1 MTTNLLLQILPT
13 NIVESEE
20 LSLASKKMLGALID
34 YYSHSQAKETQ
45 RLFMSNDKICETA
58 NFGKSTL
65 FKATR
70 ELEMYDLIE
79 KKSGKSRTQGQK
91 SEASEY
97 ILHIDNFLKPL
108 RKKSFENI
116 MSIFP
121 KSWLQNSGNPLQDCS
136 TVQNSTVHYSLD
148 KSREDKLSIEQSRE
162 EKLSEDK
169 GIEDNVIIEKKSLE
183 KSSEDELI
191 IDEKSVENK
200 SLDMSIEDNE
210 RKDESKIEK
219 RIEQKVEIDEEEKLL
234 NSLFQFFVETVNLNV
249 EELYNSFQTHFNY
262 EIESN
267 KEIAKKVIDYVFDKL
282 AHSDYELY
290 RKVCEN
296 IETVFNLEKP
306 KYLVNTNTN
315 TSTSSKKIDE
325 EDLVVV
331 NEEFNIRI
339 PRYIDEITEIVQD
352 EMPF

>member
-1 MTTNLLLQILPT
+1 MEILPT

-65 FKATR
+65 FNATR

-108 RKKSFENI
+108 RKKTFENL
-116 MSIFP
+116 MSMFP
-121 KSWLQNSGNPLQDCS
+121 KSWLKNSGNPLQDCS

-148 KSREDKLSIEQSRE
+148 KSREEKSSIEQ
-162 EKLSEDK
+162 
-169 GIEDNVIIEKKSLE
+169 
-183 KSSEDELI
+183 SSEDELI

-200 SLDMSIEDNE
+200 SLDNE

-219 RIEQKVEIDEEEKLL
+219 MIEQKVEIEMKTDNEIE
-234 NSLFQFFVETVNLNV
+234 NTLFQLFKETFEKDI
-249 EELYNSFQTHFNY
+249 EEVI
-262 EIESN
+262 EIFDTNFDYSILGKKELG
-267 KEIAKKVIDYVFDKL
+267 KKLTEIAFDNIGYNDYQRYTKI
-282 AHSDYELY
+282 
-290 RKVCEN
+290 CEN
-296 IETVFNLEKP
+296 IETVFGLVKP
-306 KYLVNTNTN
+306 NPINV
-315 TSTSSKKIDE
+315 KKDVE
-325 EDLVVV
+325 EDMVRIGKYVV
-331 NEEFNIRI
+331 I
-339 PRYIDEITEIVQD
+339 PRERY
-352 EMPF
+352 EMLEEPEDALPF

>member
-1 MTTNLLLQILPT
+1 MEILPT

-65 FKATR
+65 FNATR

-79 KKSGKSRTQGQK
+79 KKSGKARTQGQK

-97 ILHIDNFLKPL
+97 ILHIDNFIKPL
-108 RKKSFENI
+108 RKKTFENL
-116 MSIFP
+116 MSMFP
-121 KSWLQNSGNPLQDCS
+121 KSWLKNSGNPLQDCS
-136 TVQNSTVHYSLD
+136 TVQNSTVQNSIEQ
-148 KSREDKLSIEQSRE
+148 SREDKNSIEQSRE
-162 EKLSEDK
+162 EKLSVDKSSEDELR
-169 GIEDNVIIEKKSLE
+169 IDEISLE
-183 KSSEDELI
+183 KNIEDELI

-219 RIEQKVEIDEEEKLL
+219 RIEQKVENEMKTDNEIE
-234 NSLFQFFVETVNLNV
+234 NTLFQFFVETVNLNV
-249 EELYNSFQTHFNY
+249 EELYNTFTTHFNY
-262 EIESN
+262 DIESN
-267 KEIAKKVIDYVFDKL
+267 KELAKKVIDYVFDKL
-282 AHSDYELY
+282 AHTDYELY

-306 KYLVNTNTN
+306 QKANV
-315 TSTSSKKIDE
+315 KKDVE
-325 EDLVVV
+325 EDMVRIGKYVV
-331 NEEFNIRI
+331 I
-339 PRYIDEITEIVQD
+339 PRERY
-352 EMPF
+352 EMLEEPEDALPF

>member
-1 MTTNLLLQILPT
+1 MNTKSLLEILPT

-20 LSLASKKMLGALID
+20 LSIASKKMLGALID

-65 FKATR
+65 FNATR

-79 KKSGKSRTQGQK
+79 KKSGKARTQGQK

-97 ILHIDNFLKPL
+97 ILHIDNFIKPL
-108 RKKSFENI
+108 RKKTFESL
-116 MSIFP
+116 MSMFP
-121 KSWLQNSGNPLQDCS
+121 KSWLKNSGNPLQDCS
-136 TVQNSTVHYSLD
+136 TVQNSTVQNSIEQ
-148 KSREDKLSIEQSRE
+148 SREDKNSIEQSRE
-162 EKLSEDK
+162 EKLSVDKSSEDELR
-169 GIEDNVIIEKKSLE
+169 IDEISLE
-183 KSSEDELI
+183 KNIEDELI

-219 RIEQKVEIDEEEKLL
+219 RIEQKVENEMKTDNEIE
-234 NSLFQFFVETVNLNV
+234 NTLFQFFVETVNLNV
-249 EELYNSFQTHFNY
+249 EELYNTFTTHFNY
-262 EIESN
+262 DIESN
-267 KEIAKKVIDYVFDKL
+267 KELAKKVIDYVFDKL
-282 AHSDYELY
+282 AHTDYELY

-306 KYLVNTNTN
+306 QKANV
-315 TSTSSKKIDE
+315 KKDVE
-325 EDLVVV
+325 EDMVRIGKYVV
-331 NEEFNIRI
+331 I
-339 PRYIDEITEIVQD
+339 PRERY
-352 EMPF
+352 EMLEEPEDALPF

>member
-1 MTTNLLLQILPT
+1 MTTKSLLEVLPT

-70 ELEMYDLIE
+70 ELEIYDLIE
-79 KKSGKSRTQGQK
+79 KKSGKARTQGQK

-97 ILHIDNFLKPL
+97 ILHIDNFIKPL
-108 RKKSFENI
+108 RKKTFEDF
-116 MSIFP
+116 MSMFP
-121 KSWLQNSGNPLQDCS
+121 KSWLKNSGNPLQDCS

-148 KSREDKLSIEQSRE
+148 KSREDKNSIEQSRE
-162 EKLSEDK
+162 EKLSVDK
-169 GIEDNVIIEKKSLE
+169 NIEDNIRIEEVSLE
-183 KSSEDELI
+183 KNIEDELI

-234 NSLFQFFVETVNLNV
+234 NSLFQLFEETFEKDIEEVIEIFDTNFDYSILSKKELGKKLTEIALDRIGYNDYSKYSKICDNVETVFGLVKPNTINVKNEV
-249 EELYNSFQTHFNY
+249 EEDMVR
-262 EIESN
+262 IG
-267 KEIAKKVIDYVFDKL
+267 
-282 AHSDYELY
+282 
-290 RKVCEN
+290 
-296 IETVFNLEKP
+296 
-306 KYLVNTNTN
+306 KYQV
-315 TSTSSKKIDE
+315 
-325 EDLVVV
+325 
-331 NEEFNIRI
+331 I
-339 PRYIDEITEIVQD
+339 PRKIY
-352 EMPF
+352 EMLEEPEDALPF

>member
-1 MTTNLLLQILPT
+1 MEILPT

-65 FKATR
+65 FNATR

-79 KKSGKSRTQGQK
+79 KKSGKARTQGQK

-97 ILHIDNFLKPL
+97 ILHIDNFIKPL
-108 RKKSFENI
+108 RKKTFENL
-116 MSIFP
+116 MSMFP
-121 KSWLQNSGNPLQDCS
+121 KSWLKNSENPLQDCS
-136 TVQNSTVHYSLD
+136 TVQNSTVQNSIEQ
-148 KSREDKLSIEQSRE
+148 SREDKSSIEQSSIEQSRE
-162 EKLSEDK
+162 EKLSVDK
-169 GIEDNVIIEKKSLE
+169 NIEDNIRIEEVSLE
-183 KSSEDELI
+183 KNIEDELI

-219 RIEQKVEIDEEEKLL
+219 RIEQKVENEMKTDNEIE
-234 NSLFQFFVETVNLNV
+234 NTLFQLFEETFEKDI
-249 EELYNSFQTHFNY
+249 EEV
-262 EIESN
+262 IELFDTNFDYSILS
-267 KEIAKKVIDYVFDKL
+267 KKELGKKLTEIALDRIGYNDYSKY
-282 AHSDYELY
+282 S
-290 RKVCEN
+290 KICEN

-306 KYLVNTNTN
+306 QKANV
-315 TSTSSKKIDE
+315 KKEAE
-325 EDLVVV
+325 EDMVRIGKYVV
-331 NEEFNIRI
+331 I
-339 PRYIDEITEIVQD
+339 PRERY
-352 EMPF
+352 EMLEEPDDALPF

>member
-65 FKATR
+65 FNATR

-79 KKSGKSRTQGQK
+79 KKSGKARTQGQK

-97 ILHIDNFLKPL
+97 ILHIDNFIKPL
-108 RKKSFENI
+108 RKKTFENL
-116 MSIFP
+116 MSMFP
-121 KSWLQNSGNPLQDCS
+121 KSWLKNSGNPLQDCS
-136 TVQNSTVHYSLD
+136 TVQNSTVQNSIVQNSIEQ
-148 KSREDKLSIEQSRE
+148 SREDKNSIEQSRE
-162 EKLSEDK
+162 EKLSVDKSSEDELR
-169 GIEDNVIIEKKSLE
+169 IDEKSLE
-183 KSSEDELI
+183 KNIEDELI

-234 NSLFQFFVETVNLNV
+234 NSLFQLFEETFEKDIEEVIEIFDTNFDYSILSKKELGKKLTEIALDRIGYNDYSKYSKICDNVETVFGLVKPNTINVKNEV
-249 EELYNSFQTHFNY
+249 EEDMVR
-262 EIESN
+262 IG
-267 KEIAKKVIDYVFDKL
+267 
-282 AHSDYELY
+282 
-290 RKVCEN
+290 
-296 IETVFNLEKP
+296 
-306 KYLVNTNTN
+306 KYQV
-315 TSTSSKKIDE
+315 
-325 EDLVVV
+325 
-331 NEEFNIRI
+331 I
-339 PRYIDEITEIVQD
+339 PRERY
-352 EMPF
+352 EMLEEPEDALPF

>member
-1 MTTNLLLQILPT
+1 MEILPT

-65 FKATR
+65 FNATR
-70 ELEMYDLIE
+70 ELEIYDLIE
-79 KKSGKSRTQGQK
+79 KKSGKARTQGQK

-97 ILHIDNFLKPL
+97 ILHIDNFIKPL
-108 RKKSFENI
+108 RKKTFENL
-116 MSIFP
+116 MSMFP
-121 KSWLQNSGNPLQDCS
+121 KSWLKNSGNPLQDCS
-136 TVQNSTVHYSLD
+136 TVQNSTVQNSIEQ
-148 KSREDKLSIEQSRE
+148 SREDKSRE

-169 GIEDNVIIEKKSLE
+169 SIEDNVRIEKKSLE

-191 IDEKSVENK
+191 IDEKS
-200 SLDMSIEDNE
+200 LDMNIEDNE

-219 RIEQKVEIDEEEKLL
+219 RIEQIVEIDEEEKLL

-249 EELYNSFQTHFNY
+249 EELYNTFTTHFNY
-262 EIESN
+262 DIESN
-267 KEIAKKVIDYVFDKL
+267 KELAKKVIDYVFDKL
-282 AHSDYELY
+282 AHTDYELY

-306 KYLVNTNTN
+306 QKANV
-315 TSTSSKKIDE
+315 KKDVE
-325 EDLVVV
+325 EDMVRFGKYQL
-331 NEEFNIRI
+331 I
-339 PRYIDEITEIVQD
+339 PRKIY
-352 EMPF
+352 EMLEEPEDALPF

>member
-1 MTTNLLLQILPT
+1 MNTKSLLEILPT

-65 FKATR
+65 FNATR

-79 KKSGKSRTQGQK
+79 KKSGKARTQGQK

-97 ILHIDNFLKPL
+97 ILHIDNFIKPL
-108 RKKSFENI
+108 RKKTFENL

-148 KSREDKLSIEQSRE
+148 KSREDKSSIEQSRE
-162 EKLSEDK
+162 EKLSVDKSSEDELR
-169 GIEDNVIIEKKSLE
+169 IDEISLE
-183 KSSEDELI
+183 KNIEDELI

-234 NSLFQFFVETVNLNV
+234 NSLFQLFEETFEKDI
-249 EELYNSFQTHFNY
+249 EEVI
-262 EIESN
+262 EIFDTNFDYSILSKKELG
-267 KEIAKKVIDYVFDKL
+267 KKLTEIALDRIGYNDYSKY
-282 AHSDYELY
+282 S
-290 RKVCEN
+290 KICNN

-306 KYLVNTNTN
+306 QKANV
-315 TSTSSKKIDE
+315 KKEAE
-325 EDLVVV
+325 EDMVRIGKYVV
-331 NEEFNIRI
+331 I
-339 PRYIDEITEIVQD
+339 PRERY
-352 EMPF
+352 EMLEEPEDALPF

>member
-1 MTTNLLLQILPT
+1 MTTKSLLEVLPT

-79 KKSGKSRTQGQK
+79 KKSGKARTQGQK

-97 ILHIDNFLKPL
+97 ILHIDNFIKPL
-108 RKKSFENI
+108 RKKTFENL
-116 MSIFP
+116 MSMFP
-121 KSWLQNSGNPLQDCS
+121 KSWLKNSGNPLQDCS
-136 TVQNSTVHYSLD
+136 TVQNSTVQNSLD
-148 KSREDKLSIEQSRE
+148 KSREDKSSIEQSRE
-162 EKLSEDK
+162 EKLSVDK
-169 GIEDNVIIEKKSLE
+169 NIEDNIRIEEVSLE
-183 KSSEDELI
+183 KNIEDELI

-234 NSLFQFFVETVNLNV
+234 NSLFQLFEETFEKDIEEVIEIFDTNFDYSILSKKELGKKLTEIALDRIGYNDYSKYSKICDNVETV
-249 EELYNSFQTHFNY
+249 FG
-262 EIESN
+262 
-267 KEIAKKVIDYVFDKL
+267 
-282 AHSDYELY
+282 
-290 RKVCEN
+290 
-296 IETVFNLEKP
+296 LEKP
-306 KYLVNTNTN
+306 NTINV
-315 TSTSSKKIDE
+315 KKDVE
-325 EDLVVV
+325 EDMVRIGKYQV
-331 NEEFNIRI
+331 I
-339 PRYIDEITEIVQD
+339 PRKIYEILEEPED
-352 EMPF
+352 ALPF

>member
-1 MTTNLLLQILPT
+1 MNTKSLLEILPT

-65 FKATR
+65 FNATR

-79 KKSGKSRTQGQK
+79 KKSGKARTQGQK

-97 ILHIDNFLKPL
+97 ILHIDNFIKPL
-108 RKKSFENI
+108 RKKTFENL
-116 MSIFP
+116 MSMFP
-121 KSWLQNSGNPLQDCS
+121 KSWLKNSGNPLQDCS
-136 TVQNSTVHYSLD
+136 TVQNSTVQNSIEQ
-148 KSREDKLSIEQSRE
+148 SREDKNSIEQSRE
-162 EKLSEDK
+162 EKLSVDKSSEDELR
-169 GIEDNVIIEKKSLE
+169 IDEISLE
-183 KSSEDELI
+183 KNIEDELI

-219 RIEQKVEIDEEEKLL
+219 RIEQKVENEMKTDNEIE
-234 NSLFQFFVETVNLNV
+234 NTLFQFFVETVNLNV
-249 EELYNSFQTHFNY
+249 EELYNTFTTHFNY
-262 EIESN
+262 DIESN
-267 KEIAKKVIDYVFDKL
+267 KELAKKVIDYVFDKL
-282 AHSDYELY
+282 AHTDYELY

-306 KYLVNTNTN
+306 QKANV
-315 TSTSSKKIDE
+315 KKDVE
-325 EDLVVV
+325 EDMVRIGKYVV
-331 NEEFNIRI
+331 I
-339 PRYIDEITEIVQD
+339 PRERY
-352 EMPF
+352 EMLEEPEDALPF

>member
-1 MTTNLLLQILPT
+1 MEILPT

-20 LSLASKKMLGALID
+20 LSIASKKMLGALID

-65 FKATR
+65 FNATR

-79 KKSGKSRTQGQK
+79 KKSGKARTQGQK

-97 ILHIDNFLKPL
+97 ILHIDNFIKPL
-108 RKKSFENI
+108 RKKTFENL
-116 MSIFP
+116 MSMFP
-121 KSWLQNSGNPLQDCS
+121 KSWLKNSGNPLQDCS
-136 TVQNSTVHYSLD
+136 TVQNSTVQNSIEQ
-148 KSREDKLSIEQSRE
+148 SREDKNSIEQSRE
-162 EKLSEDK
+162 EKLSVDKSSEDELR
-169 GIEDNVIIEKKSLE
+169 IDEISLE
-183 KSSEDELI
+183 KNIEDELI

-219 RIEQKVEIDEEEKLL
+219 RIEQKVENEMKTDNEIE
-234 NSLFQFFVETVNLNV
+234 NTLFQFFVETVNLNV
-249 EELYNSFQTHFNY
+249 EELYNTFTTHFNY
-262 EIESN
+262 DIESN
-267 KEIAKKVIDYVFDKL
+267 KELAKKVIDYVFDKL
-282 AHSDYELY
+282 AHTDYELY

-306 KYLVNTNTN
+306 QKANV
-315 TSTSSKKIDE
+315 KKDVE
-325 EDLVVV
+325 EDMVRIGKYVV
-331 NEEFNIRI
+331 I
-339 PRYIDEITEIVQD
+339 PRERY
-352 EMPF
+352 EMLEEPEDALPF